1 MVLEHLLTC
10 STKGRFIRF
19 LSLDRTYNFRASD
32 LLGGSSEATHF
43 GRSHELALE
52 GSFPFLGRSSQRPL
66 LSREYRWVT
75 RLLLGKFFE
84 ARDLLTSTLFGSP
97 LGFVGALLLGPLD
110 LIEYPI
116 GDVEPFGFSH
126 PHDAV

>member
-1 MVLEHLLTC
+1 M
-10 STKGRFIRF
+10 
-19 LSLDRTYNFRASD
+19 
-32 LLGGSSEATHF
+32 
-43 GRSHELALE
+43 
-52 GSFPFLGRSSQRPL
+52 
-66 LSREYRWVT
+66 T